1 MAKIEVKNV
10 SVSYTLHNWR
20 TYSLKYKLLNFFRKK
35 ESSIEAHHVLK
46 KISFNLNDGDRL
58 GVLGSNGSGKT
69 TLLKVLA
76 GDIFPTS
83 GAVTISGKV
92 LSIIQLAD
100 GIKMDMTGLENI
112 ILRYK
117 LYNYS
122 DKEIEILK
130 KKAIEFAELD
140 KFINQP
146 VNTYSS
152 GMILRLAF
160 GIIINMEPDILILDK
175 WILTGDPSFSEKF
188 NEKLEEHVERS
199 KILIFATHNEDLL
212 DKYTNRKISLG

>member
-20 TYSLKYKLLNFFRKK
+20 TYSLKYKLLNFFKKK
-35 ESSIEAHHVLK
+35 ERSIEVHHALK

-100 GIKMDMTGLENI
+100 GIRMDMTGLENI

-122 DKEIEILK
+122 EKEIETLK

-160 GIIINMEPDILILDK
+160 GIIINMEPDILILDE

-188 NEKLEEHVERS
+188 NQKLEEHVEKS

>member
-20 TYSLKYKLLNFFRKK
+20 NYSLKYKLLNFFKK
-35 ESSIEAHHVLK
+35 NERSIEVHNALK

-58 GVLGSNGSGKT
+58 GVLGPNGSGKT

-100 GIKMDMTGLENI
+100 GIRMDMTGLENI

-160 GIIINMEPDILILDK
+160 GIIINMEPDILILDE

-212 DKYTNRKISLG
+212 DKYTNRKISLE

>member
-10 SVSYTLHNWR
+10 NVSYTLHNWR
-20 TYSLKYKLLNFFRKK
+20 TYSLKYKLLNFFRKN
-35 ESSIEAHHVLK
+35 ERSIEVHNALK

-160 GIIINMEPDILILDK
+160 GIIINMEPDILILDE

-199 KILIFATHNEDLL
+199 KFLFLL
-212 DKYTNRKISLG
+212 RTMKTY

>member
-1 MAKIEVKNV
+1 VAKIEVKNV

-20 TYSLKYKLLNFFRKK
+20 TYSLKYKLLNFFKKK
-35 ESSIEAHHVLK
+35 ERSIEVHHALK

-160 GIIINMEPDILILDK
+160 GIIINMEPDILILDE

-188 NEKLEEHVERS
+188 NQKLEEHVERA

>member
-10 SVSYTLHNWR
+10 SVNYTLHNWR
-20 TYSLKYKLLNFFRKK
+20 TYSLKYKLLNFFKKK
-35 ESSIEAHHVLK
+35 ESSIEPHHVLK

-160 GIIINMEPDILILDK
+160 GIIINMEPDILILDE

-188 NEKLEEHVERS
+188 NQKLEEHVEKS

-212 DKYTNRKISLG
+212 DKYTNRKISLE

>member
-1 MAKIEVKNV
+1 VAKIEVKNV

-20 TYSLKYKLLNFFRKK
+20 TYSLKYKLLNFFKK
-35 ESSIEAHHVLK
+35 KGSSIEAHHALK

-58 GVLGSNGSGKT
+58 GVLGPNGSGKT

-83 GAVTISGKV
+83 GEVTVSGKV
-92 LSIIQLAD
+92 LSIIQLAA

-146 VNTYSS
+146 VNTYSA

-160 GIIINMEPDILILDK
+160 GIIINMEPDILILDE

-212 DKYTNRKISLG
+212 DKYTNRKISLE

>member
-20 TYSLKYKLLNFFRKK
+20 TYSLKYKLLNFFKKK
-35 ESSIEAHHVLK
+35 ERSIEVYNALK

-160 GIIINMEPDILILDK
+160 GIIINMEPDILILDE

-188 NEKLEEHVERS
+188 NEKLEEHVERA
-199 KILIFATHNEDLL
+199 KILIFATHNKDLL

>member
-35 ESSIEAHHVLK
+35 ESSIEAHHALK

-122 DKEIEILK
+122 DEEIEILK

-160 GIIINMEPDILILDK
+160 GIIINMEPDILILDE

-212 DKYTNRKISLG
+212 DKYTNRKISLE

>member
-20 TYSLKYKLLNFFRKK
+20 TYSLKYKLLNFFKKK
-35 ESSIEAHHVLK
+35 ERSIEVHHALK

-160 GIIINMEPDILILDK
+160 GIIINMEPDILILDE

-188 NEKLEEHVERS
+188 NQKLEEHVEKS

-212 DKYTNRKISLG
+212 DKYTNRKISLE

>member
-20 TYSLKYKLLNFFRKK
+20 TYSLKYKLLNFFKKK
-35 ESSIEAHHVLK
+35 ERSIEVHHALK

-160 GIIINMEPDILILDK
+160 GIIINMEPDILILDE

-212 DKYTNRKISLG
+212 DKYTNRKISLE

>member
-10 SVSYTLHNWR
+10 NVSYTLHNWR

-160 GIIINMEPDILILDK
+160 GIIINMEPDILILDE

-212 DKYTNRKISLG
+212 DKYTNRKISLE

>member
-20 TYSLKYKLLNFFRKK
+20 TYSLKYKLLNFFKKK
-35 ESSIEAHHVLK
+35 ERSIEVHHALK

-160 GIIINMEPDILILDK
+160 GIIINMEPDILILDE

-188 NEKLEEHVERS
+188 NEKLEKHVERA

>member
-20 TYSLKYKLLNFFRKK
+20 TYSLKYKLLNFFKKK
-35 ESSIEAHHVLK
+35 ERSIEAHQALK
-46 KISFNLNDGDRL
+46 EISFNLNDGDRL

-160 GIIINMEPDILILDK
+160 GIIINMEPDILILDE

-212 DKYTNRKISLG
+212 DKYTNRKISLE

>member
-20 TYSLKYKLLNFFRKK
+20 TYSLKYKLLNFFKKK
-35 ESSIEAHHVLK
+35 ERSIEVHHALK

-160 GIIINMEPDILILDK
+160 GIIINMEPDILILDE

-188 NEKLEEHVERS
+188 NQKLEEHVERA

>member
-20 TYSLKYKLLNFFRKK
+20 TYSLKYKLLNFFKKK
-35 ESSIEAHHVLK
+35 ERSIEVHHALK

-76 GDIFPTS
+76 GDIFPSS

-100 GIKMDMTGLENI
+100 GIRMDMTGLENI

-122 DKEIEILK
+122 EKEIETLK

-160 GIIINMEPDILILDK
+160 GIIINMEPDILILDE

-188 NEKLEEHVERS
+188 NQKLEEHVEKS

-212 DKYTNRKISLG
+212 DKYTNRKISLE

>member
-10 SVSYTLHNWR
+10 NVSYTLHNWR

-160 GIIINMEPDILILDK
+160 GIIINMEPDILILDE

-199 KILIFATHNEDLL
+199 KILIF
-212 DKYTNRKISLG
+212 R

>member
-1 MAKIEVKNV
+1 VAKIVVKNV

-20 TYSLKYKLLNFFRKK
+20 TYSLKYKLLNFFKKK
-35 ESSIEAHHVLK
+35 EGSIESHNALK

-58 GVLGSNGSGKT
+58 GVLGPNGSGKT
-69 TLLKVLA
+69 TLLKVLS

-83 GAVTISGKV
+83 GAVTVSGKV
-92 LSIIQLAD
+92 QSIIVLAA
-100 GIKMDMTGLENI
+100 GIRMDMTGLENI
-112 ILRYK
+112 VMRYK

-140 KFINQP
+140 KFINHP

-160 GIIINMEPDILILDK
+160 AIIINMDPDILILDE

-188 NEKLEEHVERS
+188 NQKLEEHIERS
-199 KILIFATHNEDLL
+199 KILIFATHNEVLL
-212 DKYTNRKISLG
+212 DRYTNRKIYLE

>member
-10 SVSYTLHNWR
+10 NVSYTLHNWR

-160 GIIINMEPDILILDK
+160 GIIINMEPDILILDE

-188 NEKLEEHVERS
+188 NEKLEKHVERA

-212 DKYTNRKISLG
+212 DKYTNRKISLE

>member
-20 TYSLKYKLLNFFRKK
+20 TYSLKYKLLNFFKKK
-35 ESSIEAHHVLK
+35 ERSIEAHHVLK

-160 GIIINMEPDILILDK
+160 GIIINMEPDILILDE

-188 NEKLEEHVERS
+188 NEKLEEHVEKS

-212 DKYTNRKISLG
+212 DKYTNRKISLE

>member
-20 TYSLKYKLLNFFRKK
+20 TYSLKYKLLNFFKKK
-35 ESSIEAHHVLK
+35 ERSIESHNALK
-46 KISFNLNDGDRL
+46 TISFNLNDGDRL

-76 GDIFPTS
+76 GDIFPSS

-100 GIKMDMTGLENI
+100 GIRMDMTGLENI

-122 DKEIEILK
+122 EKEIETLK

-160 GIIINMEPDILILDK
+160 GIIINMEPDILILDE

-188 NEKLEEHVERS
+188 NQKLEEHVEKS

-212 DKYTNRKISLG
+212 DKYTNRKISLE

>member
-10 SVSYTLHNWR
+10 NVSYTLHNWR

-100 GIKMDMTGLENI
+100 GIRMDMTGLENI

-122 DKEIEILK
+122 EKEIETLK

-160 GIIINMEPDILILDK
+160 GIIINMEPDILILDE

-188 NEKLEEHVERS
+188 NQKLEEHVEKS

-212 DKYTNRKISLG
+212 DKYTNRKISLE

>member
-160 GIIINMEPDILILDK
+160 GIIINMEPDILILDE

-188 NEKLEEHVERS
+188 NQKLEEHVEKS

-212 DKYTNRKISLG
+212 DKYTNRKISLE

>member
-20 TYSLKYKLLNFFRKK
+20 TYSLKYKLLNFFKKK
-35 ESSIEAHHVLK
+35 ERSIESHHALK

-76 GDIFPTS
+76 GDIFPSS

-100 GIKMDMTGLENI
+100 GIRMDMTGLENI

-122 DKEIEILK
+122 EKEIETLK

-160 GIIINMEPDILILDK
+160 GIIINMEPDILILDE

-188 NEKLEEHVERS
+188 NQKLEEHVEKS

-212 DKYTNRKISLG
+212 DKYTNRKISLE

>member
-10 SVSYTLHNWR
+10 NVSYTLHNWR

-160 GIIINMEPDILILDK
+160 GIIINMEPDILILDE

-199 KILIFATHNEDLL
+199 KILIFATHNDDLL
-212 DKYTNRKISLG
+212 DKYTNRKISLE

>member
-35 ESSIEAHHVLK
+35 KSSIEAHHVLK

-160 GIIINMEPDILILDK
+160 GIIINMEPDILILDE

-188 NEKLEEHVERS
+188 NQKLEEHVERA

>member
-20 TYSLKYKLLNFFRKK
+20 TYSLKYKLLNFFKKK
-35 ESSIEAHHVLK
+35 ERSIETHHALK

-160 GIIINMEPDILILDK
+160 GIIINMEPDILILDE

-212 DKYTNRKISLG
+212 DKYTNRKISLE

>member
-10 SVSYTLHNWR
+10 NVSYTLHNWR

-35 ESSIEAHHVLK
+35 ERSIEVHNALK

-160 GIIINMEPDILILDK
+160 GIIINMEPDILILDE

-212 DKYTNRKISLG
+212 DKYTNRKISLE